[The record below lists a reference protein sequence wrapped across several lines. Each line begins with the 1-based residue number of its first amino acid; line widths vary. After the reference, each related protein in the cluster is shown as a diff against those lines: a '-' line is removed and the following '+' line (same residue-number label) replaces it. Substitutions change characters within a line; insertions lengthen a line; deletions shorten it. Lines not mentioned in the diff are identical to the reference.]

1 MSSIASPRTEPAS
14 VSATLEAGSS
24 TPTQRIMAIDALR
37 GMDMFFIVGMEEVF
51 EALSKMFPMSPSLN
65 DRLQHAP
72 WVGFHFYDLIF
83 PLFAFIIGTSLV
95 FSLSK
100 SLATEGK
107 AATSRKILKRSLILF
122 ILGVLYY
129 EGIHDGIQHIRLLGV
144 LQRLALCYCGAGL
157 AFVWLSQDERDQPK
171 VGRGVRTALVWLI
184 TLTVSLLVGYWAMLV
199 LIPVPGFGAGDFA
212 EGHNLTNWVDKMY
225 LPFRKWD

>member
-1 MSSIASPRTEPAS
+1 MS
-14 VSATLEAGSS
+14 
-24 TPTQRIMAIDALR
+24 IDALR

-51 EALSKMFPMSPSLN
+51 EALSKMFPMTPSLN

-72 WVGFHFYDLIF
+72 WAGFHFYDLIF

-100 SLATEGK
+100 SVATEGK
-107 AATSRKILKRSLILF
+107 GAATRKVLKRSLILF

-129 EGIHDGIQHIRLLGV
+129 EGIGGGIQRIRILGV

-157 AFVWLSQDERDQPK
+157 AFVWLSQPDRPYRK
-171 VGRGVRTALVWLI
+171 LVVLSVNVSGYAGRRRTSSMNRA
-184 TLTVSLLVGYWAMLV
+184 
-199 LIPVPGFGAGDFA
+199 
-212 EGHNLTNWVDKMY
+212 
-225 LPFRKWD
+225 RKT